1 MLQNYFFDRFYNQK
15 KKSFFCRFVSLFNDV
30 KWSFWEIHQKSK
42 FFVTSFSPNR
52 NHLLIFHFG
61 RLLNDV
67 KASNHFFF
75 SFGKCCK
82 IIFLTDYITK
92 KKKSFFCRF
101 VSLFNDVKW
110 RFWEIHQ
117 KSKIFVTSFS
127 SNWNHLL
134 IFHFGRLLNDVKASN
149 HFFFSFWKMLQNYC
163 FDRFFNQ
170 KKNLFSV
177 DLSVCLM
184 M

>member
-1 MLQNYFFDRFYNQK
+1 MLRNYFFDRLYNQK

-30 KWSFWEIHQKSK
+30 KWRFWEIHQKSK
-42 FFVTSFSPNR
+42 FFVTLYSPNR
-52 NHLLIFHFG
+52 NHLLIFHFD

-117 KSKIFVTSFS
+117 KSKFFVTLFS
-127 SNWNHLL
+127 PNRNHLL
-134 IFHFGRLLNDVKASN
+134 IFHFDRLLNDVKASN
-149 HFFFSFWKMLQNYC
+149 HFFFLVW
-163 FDRFFNQ
+163 
-170 KKNLFSV
+170 
-177 DLSVCLM
+177 
-184 M
+184 